1 MAITINFR
9 DITVGP
15 AVNFRQNINYNF
27 SLIKNQL
34 EEVGTQLD
42 TMGDQITQLNTKVEE
57 VDDKITNFR
66 GGIDIKV
73 QATQPTDQKA
83 GDFWFR
89 TL

>member
-1 MAITINFR
+1 MAINIEFR

-15 AVNFRQNINYNF
+15 AVNFRENINYNF

-34 EEVGTQLD
+34 IDIGTQLD
-42 TMGDQITQLNTKVEE
+42 EMQTQITQI
-57 VDDKITNFR
+57 DDKITNFR

-73 QATQPTDQKA
+73 QANQPTGQKA